1 MIPEISLNTIMMTI
15 RFIKPIAVYLT
26 NNFNNERES
35 FRQFL

>member
-15 RFIKPIAVYLT
+15 CFIKPIAVYLT